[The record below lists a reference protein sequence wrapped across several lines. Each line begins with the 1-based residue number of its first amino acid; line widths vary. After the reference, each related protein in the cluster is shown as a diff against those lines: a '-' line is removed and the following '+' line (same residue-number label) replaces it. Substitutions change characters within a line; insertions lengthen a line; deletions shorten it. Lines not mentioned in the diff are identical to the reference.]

1 MIEIPIWL
9 LAVIFI
15 ILAYI
20 GWKILKFAIKVFLI
34 ILAALITVF
43 LLDYFH
49 IFSLIKSFLA
59 GFQILSR
66 I

>member
-1 MIEIPIWL
+1 MLPHIPVWL
-9 LAVIFI
+9 IVIILI

-34 ILAALITVF
+34 ILAALIAVF
-43 LLDYFH
+43 LLDYFR

-59 GFQILSR
+59 GF
-66 I
+66 

>member
-1 MIEIPIWL
+1 MLPHIPVWL
-9 LAVIFI
+9 IVIILI

-34 ILAALITVF
+34 ILAALIAVF

-59 GFQILSR
+59 GF
-66 I
+66 